1 MHILIIFKNS
11 KRKIERRKLKREELK
26 KKEFFRE
33 KEKESEKNEV
43 ERKEEN
49 AGENHS
55 DDKFLSC
62 KEVDLNSN
70 DLSLSRDVEIILQAQ
85 EPCDFTSTLRINN

>member
-1 MHILIIFKNS
+1 MMRKRYANS
-11 KRKIERRKLKREELK
+11 YYLEELHKKKREKKIEKRGIQD
-26 KKEFFRE
+26 KEFFRE

-49 AGENHS
+49 EGEDHS
-55 DDKFLSC
+55 DSKFNSC

-70 DLSLSRDVEIILQAQ
+70 DLSLSRDVEIIL
-85 EPCDFTSTLRINN
+85 